1 MEQLIRI
8 VDKSN
13 IRLDA
18 IFESDLVTA
27 RSHASFKGYQHTFLE
42 FLQCLKKGSAGT
54 TGGPVHVDNDMPAVD
69 QLWEE
74 VKGVI
79 EVVNSWMLPFLK
91 VFGVEEG
98 NGLSPFDSGMHSG
111 TA

>member
-27 RSHASFKGYQHTFLE
+27 RSHTSFKGYQHTFPE
-42 FLQCLKKGSAGT
+42 FLQSLKKGSAGT
-54 TGGPVHVDNDMPAVD
+54 TGRPIHVDNDKPVVD
-69 QLWEE
+69 ELWEE

-79 EVVNSWMLPFLK
+79 EVVNS
-91 VFGVEEG
+91 
-98 NGLSPFDSGMHSG
+98 
-111 TA
+111 